1 MFSVGIDIGGMSIK
15 VGLVDDCGKI
25 IAQSRFRTEK
35 TPDDMIKCMA
45 EHISNLIDDNSLDVK
60 DMLGIGIGCP
70 GSVNGDTGMVE
81 ILPNLDGWI
90 KIPIVAKLQ
99 NFFDVPIKISNDAN
113 VAALAEV
120 LYGVA
125 KDYDNAIMFT
135 LGTGVGG
142 GIILD
147 KKLVEGG
154 HSLGA
159 ELGHI
164 TLVLEGEECTCG
176 RKGCIERYVSATAL
190 IEQTKCAMLADKNSA
205 MWDFVNGDIDKV
217 DGRTAFES
225 AKKGDLTAKK
235 VCDKYLFYLGESILN
250 MLNIFRPDV
259 FILGGGISA
268 QGKYLTD
275 RLQDYCE
282 KFEYGYKMSPRTE
295 IVTAT
300 LGNDAGIIGAAALLK
315 Q

>member
-15 VGLVDDCGKI
+15 VGLVDGNGKI
-25 IAQSRFRTEK
+25 IAQSRFKTEK
-35 TPDDMIKCMA
+35 TPDEMIACMA
-45 EHISNLIDDNSLDVK
+45 EHITNLIEENSLNAK
-60 DMLGIGIGCP
+60 DLIGIGIGCP

-90 KIPIVAKLQ
+90 KIPIVDKLKKY
-99 NFFDVPIKISNDAN
+99 FDVPVKISNDAN

-176 RKGCIERYVSATAL
+176 RRGCIERYVSATAL
-190 IEQTKCAMLADKNSA
+190 IEQTKLAMQNDKNST
-205 MWDFVNGDIDKV
+205 MWDFIGGDINKV

-225 AKKGDLTAKK
+225 AKNGDLTAEK
-235 VCDKYLFYLGESILN
+235 VCGKYIYYLGESILN

-275 RLQDYCE
+275 KLQDYCE